1 MDNATIQIETCDVL
15 VVGGGPAGIAAA
27 CVADSAGAKVILVD
41 DNSIAGGQIW
51 RTRRR
56 HPQAGLAGEWL
67 GRLAG
72 CGIQKLFGWRIVAM
86 PEPRLFLAESRNGV
100 RFLQCRKLIL
110 ATGARE
116 RFLPFPGWTLPGV
129 VGAGAM
135 QALTKSGLNVRG
147 KRVLLAGSGP
157 LLLAVAAHLKHAGAQ
172 VPFIAEQASAANLRR
187 FAIKLAGRPGKL
199 LQAVGLWR
207 RIRPLRL
214 YPDSWPLR
222 VEQADNGLRVV
233 MRVGGNDNIQ
243 EVDYLACGFGL
254 VPNCE
259 LAALVGCDILP
270 EGFVRVKA
278 DQSTSIDWIY
288 AAGEL
293 TGIGGVDKSLAEG
306 QVAARTAVGQPIDA
320 TLRKEQITARRF
332 AGMLAKTFA
341 LRPQVRNL
349 AQADTIVCRCEDI
362 SLGAVNNRRDA
373 RDIKLQT
380 RCGMGPCQ
388 GRICGPIL
396 QMLAL
401 PHEMPV
407 RPPIQ
412 PCRLETL
419 AAEACGAAEKSD

>member
-1 MDNATIQIETCDVL
+1 MNNANIEIETCDVL
-15 VVGGGPAGIAAA
+15 VAGGGPAGIAAA
-27 CVADSAGAKVILVD
+27 CVADAAGAKVILVD
-41 DNSIAGGQIW
+41 DNSAAGGQIW

-56 HPQAGLAGEWL
+56 HPQAGAAGEWL

-72 CGIQKLFGWRIVAM
+72 GGVQKRFGWRIVAM
-86 PEPRLFLAESRNGV
+86 PEPQIFLAESQTGV
-100 RFLQCRKLIL
+100 RFLRCRKLIL

-116 RFLPFPGWTLPGV
+116 LFLPFPGWTLPGV

-135 QALTKSGLNVRG
+135 QALTKGGLNVRG

-157 LLLAVAAHLKHAGAQ
+157 LLLAVAAHLNHAEAV
-172 VPFIAEQASAANLRR
+172 VPFIAEQASAARLGS
-187 FAIKLAGRPGKL
+187 FALGLAVRPGKL
-199 LQAVGLWR
+199 RQAVQLWR

-222 VEQADNGLRVV
+222 VEQAGNGLRVI

-259 LAALVGCDILP
+259 LAALVGCEILP
-270 EGFVRVKA
+270 DGFVRVNA
-278 DQSTSIDWIY
+278 DQCTGIDWIY

-306 QVAARTAVGQPIDA
+306 QVAGRAAVNQPIDA
-320 TLRKEQITARRF
+320 KLLKERNATLRF
-332 AGMLAKTFA
+332 AEKMAKTFA
-341 LRPQVRNL
+341 IRPEIRKL

-362 SLGAVNNRRDA
+362 VLGAVNNRPDSRA
-373 RDIKLQT
+373 IKLQT

-396 QMLAL
+396 RTLEL

-419 AAEACGAAEKSD
+419 AAETGSVAEEK

>member
-1 MDNATIQIETCDVL
+1 MNNENIAINTCDVL

-27 CVADSAGAKVILVD
+27 CVAAAAGAKVILVD
-41 DNSIAGGQIW
+41 ENSAAGGQIW

-56 HPQAGLAGEWL
+56 HPQPGAAGEWL
-67 GRLAG
+67 ERLAG
-72 CGIQKLFGWRIVAM
+72 SGVQTLFGWRIVAM
-86 PEPRLFLAESRNGV
+86 PEPRIFLAESQNGV
-100 RFLQCRKLIL
+100 RFLKCRKLVL

-116 RFLPFPGWTLPGV
+116 LFLPFPGWTLPGV
-129 VGAGAM
+129 IGAGAI
-135 QALTKSGLNVRG
+135 QVLTKSGLNVRG

-157 LLLAVAAHLKHAGAQ
+157 LLLAVAAHLKHAGAV
-172 VPFIAEQASAANLRR
+172 VPFIGEQAAAASLRR
-187 FAIKLAGRPGKL
+187 FALSLAGRPGKL
-199 LQAVGLWR
+199 LQAVQLWR

-214 YPDSWPLR
+214 YPDSWPVR

-233 MRVGGNDNIQ
+233 MRVGRREII
-243 EVDYLACGFGL
+243 EVVDYLACGFGL

-259 LAALVGCDILP
+259 LAALVGCDIP
-270 EGFVRVKA
+270 ADGFVRVNA
-278 DQSTSIDWIY
+278 DQRTNMDWIY

-306 QVAARTAVGQPIDA
+306 QVAGRAVVGQRIDA
-320 TLRKEQITARRF
+320 KLVRERTVALAF
-332 AGMLAKTFA
+332 CAMLAKTFA
-341 LRPQVRNL
+341 IRAEIRNL
-349 AQADTIVCRCEDI
+349 AQVDTILCRCEDI
-362 SLGAVNNRRDA
+362 TVGAVNGRSDS

-396 QMLAL
+396 QSLAL
-401 PHEMPV
+401 PHAMPV

-419 AAEACGAAEKSD
+419 AAEAGDAGATQ